1 MTHTLETLSQD
12 IETIP
17 DWQPLLVGET
27 VVLRPLAAEDWKEMF
42 AAGSDPLIWAVHPV
56 RDRYREP
63 AFRRYFED
71 GLASRSALAIIER
84 STGAIIGSSRYHV
97 HDAASGPNSGE
108 VEIGWTFLVRRHWG
122 GATNRE
128 VKRLM
133 LDHAFRWFD
142 CVIFRV
148 GDTNWRSRGAMTK
161 IGGKLRDGLIEVLVD
176 GVPQPYV
183 VFEIRRDATRL

>member
-1 MTHTLETLSQD
+1 MTLTQD
-12 IETIP
+12 IQTVP

-27 VVLRPLAAEDWKEMF
+27 VVLRPMAAEDWKEMF

-97 HDAASGPNSGE
+97 HDADSGE

-148 GDTNWRSRGAMTK
+148 GDANWRSRGAMTK
-161 IGGKLRDGLIEVLVD
+161 IGGKLRDGLIEVMVD
-176 GVPQPYV
+176 GVGQPYV
-183 VFEIRRDATRL
+183 VFEIRRDAVVV

>member
-1 MTHTLETLSQD
+1 MPLTQE
-12 IETIP
+12 IETVP

-56 RDRYREP
+56 RDRYRES

-84 STGAIIGSSRYHV
+84 STGAIIGCSRYHV
-97 HDAASGPNSGE
+97 HDEAGGLNSGE
-108 VEIGWTFLVRRHWG
+108 VEIGWTFLIRRHWG

-133 LDHAFRWFD
+133 LNHAFRWFD

-161 IGGKLRDGLIEVLVD
+161 IGGKLRDGLIEVIVG

-183 VFEIRRDATRL
+183 VFEIRRGA